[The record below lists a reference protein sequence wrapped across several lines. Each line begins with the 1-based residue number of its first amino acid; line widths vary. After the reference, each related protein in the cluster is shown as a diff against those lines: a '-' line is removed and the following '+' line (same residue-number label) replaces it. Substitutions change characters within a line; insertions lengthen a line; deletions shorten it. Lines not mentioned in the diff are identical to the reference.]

1 MQHRT
6 IHAQH
11 PLSLLFLT
19 LVLIAAAASQ
29 SKNPNE
35 PNNSSENP
43 QGGMSMDPLTPR
55 ERAAAERAVLAHS
68 PAMEALG
75 KGRRQLISVELWTIK
90 PDAAK
95 MSEAAAG
102 HRVDLGRFAE
112 VILLR
117 YEPEEVGVRAI
128 VDLTQNKVIDLS
140 RIPGEQ
146 VPLTPADLEQAAKL
160 ALANPEVQKALG
172 PAAGRYRPD
181 LPGISRPADG
191 EDYLIQ
197 PLPLRSGDEKDPC
210 WKHRCMQLLFRRGD
224 AYLVSPTVIVD
235 LTTSQVRLE
244 RSSHETQ
251 HSH

>member
-6 IHAQH
+6 RHAQH
-11 PLSLLFLT
+11 PLLLLFLA
-19 LVLIAAAASQ
+19 LVLIAAAPSQ
-29 SKNPNE
+29 SKNPNG
-35 PNNSSENP
+35 SDSTENP
-43 QGGMSMDPLTPR
+43 QGGMPMDPLTPR
-55 ERAAAERAVLAHS
+55 ERAAAEKAVLAHP

-75 KGRRQLISVELWTIK
+75 NGRRQLISVELWTMK

-95 MSEAAAG
+95 MSAAAAG
-102 HRVDLGRFAE
+102 QRIELGRFAE

-146 VPLTPADLEQAAKL
+146 VPQTPADLEQAAKL
-160 ALANPEVQKALG
+160 ALANSEVQKALG
-172 PAAGRYRPD
+172 PEADRYRPD
-181 LPGISRPADG
+181 IPGVQHAANG
-191 EDYLIQ
+191 EARLIQ
-197 PLPLRSGDEKDPC
+197 PLPLRSADEKDPC

-235 LTTSQVRLE
+235 LTTGQVRLE

-251 HSH
+251 HPH